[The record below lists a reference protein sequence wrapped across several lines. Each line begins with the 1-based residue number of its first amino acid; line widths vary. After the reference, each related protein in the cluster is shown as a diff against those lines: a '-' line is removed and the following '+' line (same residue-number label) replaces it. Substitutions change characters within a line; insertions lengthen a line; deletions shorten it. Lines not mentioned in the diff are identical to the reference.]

1 GGFMGP
7 AEGGLYSARQ
17 ETQHVRRLSTSG
29 DSRELYELS
38 VICQSGSQNVA
49 RPTGLEP
56 VTFGSG
62 GRRSIQLSYG
72 RKTVDSLQSPI
83 VKRSRQSHSQVA
95 VVRRVVPPT

>member
-1 GGFMGP
+1 MRDGLSHHCHTEPFCEVIEASERATSP
-7 AEGGLYSARQ
+7 A
-17 ETQHVRRLSTSG
+17 RLVEVVQ
-29 DSRELYELS
+29 RLRF
-38 VICQSGSQNVA
+38 VWMMA

-95 VVRRVVPPT
+95 VVSRVVPTTTL